1 MRLNLRSADLGAFL
15 LFFSFEE
22 KSREMRRKCND
33 NCGCGQMVLAAGALA
48 LFVAC
53 GISEIADKRA
63 EAAADGYDEGLGSP
77 FRPVCCVTGMSFPS
91 GYDWSAEDASEPVN
105 SSLIVFADGV
115 PKMEIPVGDGYE
127 VSRDPDMHRVVD
139 GSLYT
144 FYSKGGVCV
153 MKRNGAPLFRYD
165 GDEVLMD
172 IRVRGED
179 VFTLNHKRS
188 GGGHSLRKNGEVVI
202 ERMGGETYGRFWEDG
217 KSLCY
222 AFRQPVAV
230 PQGLQERY
238 YVVSDSEMVPL
249 AYGQDICSVWDLMSS
264 GGVPCSLVS
273 STSDGRVSLLRSG
286 DRKRIDI
293 PDSATVLSCR
303 LFPADSLIGVECLY
317 RYHDGR
323 VESGIWIEGGE
334 YMRFETGNTI
344 SYICYSEGKV
354 YCVLNPE
361 DGDGVIFD
369 SGKVISMPEGYS
381 CTGHRPLAV
390 GKDALYVALSS
401 KNGKNPVIWHDGQL
415 DTLNMNG
422 YICSVSFTGVQEPD
436 TPR

>member
-1 MRLNLRSADLGAFL
+1 
-15 LFFSFEE
+15 
-22 KSREMRRKCND
+22 
-33 NCGCGQMVLAAGALA
+33 MVLAAGALA

-53 GISEIADKRA
+53 GISEITDKRA

-91 GYDWSAEDASEPVN
+91 GYDWSAEDASEPVS

-202 ERMGGETYGRFWEDG
+202 ERMGGETYGRFWED
-217 KSLCY
+217 
-222 AFRQPVAV
+222 
-230 PQGLQERY
+230 
-238 YVVSDSEMVPL
+238 
-249 AYGQDICSVWDLMSS
+249 
-264 GGVPCSLVS
+264 
-273 STSDGRVSLLRSG
+273 
-286 DRKRIDI
+286 
-293 PDSATVLSCR
+293 ATR
-303 LFPADSLIGVECLY
+303 LG
-317 RYHDGR
+317 
-323 VESGIWIEGGE
+323 
-334 YMRFETGNTI
+334 
-344 SYICYSEGKV
+344 
-354 YCVLNPE
+354 
-361 DGDGVIFD
+361 
-369 SGKVISMPEGYS
+369 
-381 CTGHRPLAV
+381 
-390 GKDALYVALSS
+390 
-401 KNGKNPVIWHDGQL
+401 L
-415 DTLNMNG
+415 DTTIL
-422 YICSVSFTGVQEPD
+422 
-436 TPR
+436 

>member
-1 MRLNLRSADLGAFL
+1 MRLNLWSADLGAFL

-53 GISEIADKRA
+53 GISEIADKKTD
-63 EAAADGYDEGLGSP
+63 AAKDEYVDGLGTPS
-77 FRPVCCVTGMSFPS
+77 RSVCCVTGIGFPS
-91 GYDWSAEDASEPVN
+91 GYDWSAEGASESVN

-127 VSRDPDMHRVVD
+127 VSRDPDMHHVVD

-172 IRVRGED
+172 IRVRGKD
-179 VFTLNHKRS
+179 VFTLNHRRS
-188 GGGHSLRKNGEVVI
+188 GEGHSLRKNGKVVI
-202 ERMGGETYGRFWEDG
+202 EMLGGETYGRFWEDG

-230 PQGLQERY
+230 SDGLQERY
-238 YVVSDSEMVPL
+238 YVVSDSEIVPL
-249 AYGQDICSVWDLMSS
+249 AYGQDICSVWDFMSS

-273 STSDGRVSLLRSG
+273 STSDGCLSLLRNG
-286 DRKRIDI
+286 DRKRIEI
-293 PDSATVLSCR
+293 PDSAMVLSCR

-323 VESGIWIEGGE
+323 VESGMWIEGAE

-344 SYICYSEGKV
+344 SHLCFSGGQA

-361 DGDGVIFD
+361 DGDGMIFNAGEVIP
-369 SGKVISMPEGYS
+369 MPEGYA
-381 CTGHRPLAV
+381 CTGYRPLAV
-390 GKDALYVALSS
+390 GKDGLCVALSS
-401 KNGKNPVIWHDGQL
+401 KTGKRPLLWRDGML
-415 DTLNMNG
+415 DTLRMNG
-422 YICSVSFTGVQEPD
+422 YVCSVSFTEVKEPD